1 MKKLNVMITGVGG
14 GGVGEQ
20 IFKCLKLSEYDYG
33 IIGCDMS
40 RTSKGLK
47 LADASY
53 LVPAASDPKYI
64 DHIVKI
70 CRKHDVKVLF
80 HGSEAELKVFSRY
93 REVLQ
98 DQGIYVPLNPRE
110 LIDTCMDKNKT
121 MEFLSENGFAIQ
133 KFWEIRNE
141 DEAEQVDIFPVVL
154 KPSVGGGGSANT
166 FIAQDREELY
176 TFTRYLL
183 HVYDQFLVQEYIGN
197 VNHEYT
203 VGVLHGSDGG
213 YINSIAV
220 KKSILSGLS
229 NKIKI
234 QNRTERKELGDMLAI
249 SSGISQGEIG
259 RFEEVTAPSREIARA
274 LGATA
279 AINVQG
285 RIHNGRMYVFEIN
298 PRISGTSSLRALV
311 GYNEPDLLIRERVL
325 GESIERDF
333 AYESGYITRG
343 LDETFISSEFMDQ
356 LGTVE

>member
-1 MKKLNVMITGVGG
+1 MKKLKVMITGIGG

-20 IFKCLKLSEYDYG
+20 ILKCLKLSEYDYEV
-33 IIGCDMS
+33 IGCDMS

-70 CRKHDVKVLF
+70 CKKHDIKVLF
-80 HGSEAELKVFSRY
+80 HGSEAELRVFSRY
-93 REVLQ
+93 REVFQ
-98 DQGIYVPLNPRE
+98 DQGIYVPLNPRD

-121 MEFLSENGFAIQ
+121 MEFLSKNGFAIQ

-183 HVYDQFLVQEYIGN
+183 HVYDKFLVQEYVGDVDN
-197 VNHEYT
+197 EYT

-234 QNRTERKELGDMLAI
+234 PNRTDRKELGNLLAI

-311 GYNEPDLLIRERVL
+311 GYNEPDLLIRECVL
-325 GESIERDF
+325 GENIEKDF
-333 AYESGYITRG
+333 VYESGYITRG
-343 LDETFISSEFMDQ
+343 LDETFISREFMDL
-356 LGTVE
+356 LGPIE

>member
-1 MKKLNVMITGVGG
+1 MKKLNVMITGIGG

-20 IFKCLKLSEYDYG
+20 IFKCLKLADYDYG

-53 LVPAASDPKYI
+53 LVPAASDPGYI
-64 DHIVKI
+64 EHIIKI
-70 CRKHDVKVLF
+70 CKKHDVKVLF
-80 HGSEAELKVFSRY
+80 HGSEAELKVFSRH
-93 REVLQ
+93 REVFR

-110 LIDTCMDKNKT
+110 LIDTCMDKHKT
-121 MEFLSENGFAIQ
+121 MKFLSEHGFAIQ
-133 KFWEIRNE
+133 KFWEVRNE
-141 DEAEQVDIFPVVL
+141 EEAEQVDLFPVVM

-183 HVYDQFLVQEYIGN
+183 HVYDQFLVQEYVGD
-197 VNHEYT
+197 VDHEYT

-234 QNRTERKELGDMLAI
+234 PNRTDRTELGKILAV

-259 RFEEVTAPSREIARA
+259 RFEEVTAPSREIART

-285 RIHNGRMYVFEIN
+285 RIHNGQMYVFEIN

-311 GYNEPDLLIRERVL
+311 GYNEPDLLIRERIL
-325 GESIERDF
+325 GENIEKDF
-333 AYESGYITRG
+333 AYGSGYITRG
-343 LDETFISSEFMDQ
+343 LDETYISPEFMNL
-356 LGTVE
+356 LGSVD